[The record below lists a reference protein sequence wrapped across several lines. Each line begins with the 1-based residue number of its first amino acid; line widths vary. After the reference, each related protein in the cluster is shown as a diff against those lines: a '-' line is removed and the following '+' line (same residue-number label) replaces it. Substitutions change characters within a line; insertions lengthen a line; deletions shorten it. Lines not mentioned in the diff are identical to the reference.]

1 MKQLKTMEI
10 KPSVNKSATNCA
22 PMLLII
28 LLSFSAYSQ
37 AQSPALVSSL
47 SLAAPGEAGNGFKI
61 QYGGS
66 MGSGSLAGN
75 LMTLRLT
82 APHGST
88 ISSITDNLSDSYTL
102 GVSVDSGSGGWVTAM
117 YYLAG
122 APAGITQITVTY
134 SASVAD
140 WHGAVME
147 YSGVA
152 TSSPV
157 DGTCS
162 NHSTTIACSA
172 AMTTTGAN
180 DLIVASTIGLSSSG
194 MIWENTMNGV
204 TPGGSFVF
212 DAADTQCS
220 DADEEY
226 VQPSPG
232 SVTPSFTVTG
242 NSESFNIVGM
252 AFKAASAGT
261 NPTGMY
267 ILHEQHLQ
275 LSQTS
280 QISYFVSSGNLE
292 VLSLDI
298 GPTYANV
305 TIGSCTP
312 TNTFTTTTPGGL
324 FPVIFYLASG
334 TSSTNLH
341 CTVNDGSPG
350 NHGIIVAYDVV
361 GAAASP
367 LDTESPSASGPTTP
381 GGTNTDMPSVTPV
394 KTPGIAF
401 AAQGTGIGPGTGIGA
416 GFIWDNTPY
425 TGETDSGQLNN
436 GDGWQHQF
444 YTSLSTIDFSWK
456 QSQSAYMEAYA
467 VVFDAAPVGDPP
479 AAPTGLSAAV
489 Q

>member
-1 MKQLKTMEI
+1 METT
-10 KPSVNKSATNCA
+10 PSVNKSVTNCA
-22 PMLLII
+22 AKLLVF

-37 AQSPALVSSL
+37 AQSPALVHSR
-47 SLAAPGEAGNGFKI
+47 SLAAPGQAGNGFKI

-162 NHSTTIACSA
+162 NHSTSISCSA
-172 AMTTTGAN
+172 AITTTGSN
-180 DLIVASTIGLSSSG
+180 DLVVASMIGLG
-194 MIWENTMNGV
+194 GTIWENSLSTI
-204 TPGGSFVF
+204 TPGSGFIF

-220 DADEEY
+220 DADEEFIQ
-226 VQPSPG
+226 VSAG
-232 SVTPSFTVTG
+232 SITPSFTATG
-242 NSESFNIVGM
+242 SSESFNIVGV
-252 AFKAASAGT
+252 AFKAAAAGT

-267 ILHEQHLQ
+267 ILHQQHLQ
-275 LSQTS
+275 ISQTS
-280 QISYFVSSGNLE
+280 QTSYFVSSGNLE
-292 VLSLDI
+292 VVALDI
-298 GPTYANV
+298 GPEYSNV
-305 TIGSCTP
+305 AINSCTP
-312 TNTFTTTTPGGL
+312 ANTWTTTTPGTL
-324 FPVIFYLASG
+324 FPVFFYLTSTASFG
-334 TSSTNLH
+334 TSLR
-341 CTVNDGSPG
+341 CTVTSSSPS
-350 NHGIIVAYDVV
+350 NHGILVAYDIV
-361 GAAASP
+361 GAATSP
-367 LDTESPSASGPTTP
+367 LDTLSPAGSGPTSP

-401 AAQGTGIGPGTGIGA
+401 AAQGTGTGPGTGVGA

-425 TGETDSGQLNN
+425 TGETDTGQLNN

-444 YTSLSTIDFSWK
+444 YTSLSTINFSWK
-456 QSQSAYMEAYA
+456 QSQSSYMEAYA

-489 Q
+489 H